1 MKFSYNLLHMVYI
14 SASLYMMMTLT
25 NWYQPEK
32 VQLKEILEANNSEP
46 ISKLTEGGVEE
57 ILHGSMAIFWVKS
70 STAFVCQFF
79 FLIIVA
85 GRLYHRNRNSF
96 YYFINILLHKNS
108 SKSAIKNSNF
118 YSENKIRVQ
127 RSSCKWFLTA
137 RDLVDSN
144 SSSN

>member
-1 MKFSYNLLHMVYI
+1 
-14 SASLYMMMTLT
+14 MTLT

-85 GRLYHRNRNSF
+85 GRLYHRNRKSF
-96 YYFINILLHKNS
+96 YYFINILLHKKTDLS
-108 SKSAIKNSNF
+108 QQF
-118 YSENKIRVQ
+118 KIMFIL
-127 RSSCKWFLTA
+127 KTI
-137 RDLVDSN
+137 
-144 SSSN
+144 